1 MNVIL
6 LSLDTLRA
14 QSMSCYGYRKLTT
27 PHLDHLAAQGTLFET
42 CISPHI
48 PTHPA
53 HTSLLT
59 GQDVFVHQ
67 IVAQGGQWELDPDV
81 PLLAEILSEIGYFCA
96 AADNMGRWFS
106 RGFEVYEGYSW
117 VSTPEGGAR
126 KAEGVNETAFRV
138 LDHAL
143 SQDRPW
149 FLFLHYWDPHTPYQP
164 PPPFS
169 RMFYAGDE
177 FHPDNHS
184 MEPVFACEP
193 FTYYFQQW
201 MGRPD
206 PTTGEMRWW
215 TDRAYVNAA
224 YHAEIAYLD
233 AALAALWEYMA
244 TRELLDDTLLIIT
257 SDHGEEL
264 DEHALWYDHH
274 GLYETNLHV
283 PLILWGP
290 GVPAGQR
297 LGGLVANLDVVPTV
311 LDFLGRSDLV
321 AGLAGRSLKP
331 LLESG
336 SSAGTTERVYLTE
349 CAWMKKRGFR
359 TPEWKFIWETGET
372 PPVYGKTGP
381 ELYYLPDDPGEQHNL
396 AAERP
401 EKVGKF
407 RRELEA
413 YIARRQ
419 EATGQP
425 DPQAVQ
431 GITLRQIGKP
441 PTAG

>member
-1 MNVIL
+1 MNVIV

-14 QSMSCYGYRKLTT
+14 QNMSCYGYRKLTT
-27 PHLDHLAAQGTLFET
+27 PHLDRLAAQGTLFET

-53 HTSLLT
+53 HTTLFT

-67 IVAQGGQWELDPDV
+67 IVTQGGRQELDPSV
-81 PLLAEILSEIGYFCA
+81 PLLAELLSENGYFCA

-117 VSTPEGGAR
+117 ISTPEGGAR
-126 KAEGVNETAFRV
+126 KAEGVHETAFRV
-138 LDHAL
+138 IDHAL

-177 FHPDNHS
+177 FDPDNRS
-184 MEPVFACEP
+184 MEAVWACEP
-193 FTYYFQQW
+193 FKHYFQQW
-201 MGRPD
+201 MGRRDPD
-206 PTTGEMRWW
+206 TGEMRRW

-224 YHAEIAYLD
+224 YDAEIAYLD
-233 AALAALWEYMA
+233 AALAALWEHL
-244 TRELLDDTLLIIT
+244 EWQGLLEETLLLIT

-264 DEHALWYDHH
+264 DEHGLWYDHH

-283 PLILWGP
+283 PLILRGP

-297 LGGLVANLDVVPTV
+297 LGGLVTLLDVTPTL
-311 LDFLGRSDLV
+311 LDFLGLPDLT
-321 AGLAGRSLKP
+321 AGLFGRSLKP

-336 SSAGTTERVYLTE
+336 SSAGTTERIYLTE

-359 TPEWKFIWETGET
+359 TPEWKFIWETGDT
-372 PPVYGKTGP
+372 PPVYGKNGP

-396 AAERP
+396 APERP
-401 EKVGKF
+401 DLVEAF
-407 RRELEA
+407 HRDMEA
-413 YIARRQ
+413 YLAQRQ
-419 EATGQP
+419 QETGRP
-425 DPQAVQ
+425 DPLALQD
-431 GITLRQIGKP
+431 ITLRP
-441 PTAG
+441 